1 MNKEG
6 MKIAAIVLILTLCS
20 LTALSVQSDNV
31 DADTGVARIG
41 NTTYPDLTSAVE
53 AVQSGETAKI
63 TLIADANVQ
72 DFIGIN
78 GQKKITLDLNGHDI
92 IFDPESDADWGLYV
106 LNGSLKI
113 EGTGTLK
120 GGYTA
125 ITVYGINDPD
135 ASNFSVLNVGKNVT
149 IEGDYAIILREDPV
163 EGSKKCGYGAVIDIY
178 GTIQNT
184 DAAVWVMGNIT
195 ETDGNVAILNI
206 HDGATVTSN
215 DVGVAANGYAKVTI
229 GDTGKG
235 TAPVIEVVNIG
246 VEVRA
251 GEVTINKADITA
263 TAEPTEVDPNSSGTT
278 TAGAAV
284 SVSQHTTKLPI
295 TVEIKDGTF
304 DAYSAFVQSNPQNNS
319 EEDVEKI
326 SVALKGGMFTG
337 AVSSENFSKFI
348 TGGNYSEDPSELVA
362 DGYIV
367 VQEGDRYKV
376 CPPIPDT
383 NQPIWPT
390 AEYDEDHYFYPWT
403 REAEWTE
410 TDGVVYW
417 LDQTSG
423 NWFTVLNGN
432 ELVVGSE
439 DNVYGTSAE
448 VNGVFEAF
456 RVRAEGPASAGIDEN
471 WVPEY
476 LFLEFYNFRNG
487 YTITNTVID
496 AKSFN
501 PNGMTIE
508 TEKGTLYVDA
518 LKVKLQGNVL
528 YDDNPIPVSYSM
540 FINVPVLVVKKNI
553 SEEFNYEYVYNGLWQ
568 TPLAYDADNG
578 NASDLYY
585 AGAPEDAVAYCNTD
599 APYFDF
605 SDITAKI
612 PEGTEWNVEGKTKDI
627 YTNKYYALLA
637 LQACEKDAAGNYV
650 DEDGKIVTVDDFM
663 EPYVITLTPKD
674 SLSLTG
680 KITIT
685 WWIVPMGIE
694 DIDFKIQE
702 PYYDF
707 DNEVRPKV
715 VMTWYEPEDGP
726 NGAKKHYIL
735 EDKVQID
742 YTMPEDYPYEMPF
755 VLVPKYEQKTISVQD
770 VDDEGNPVYSV
781 YEDVVVSVQA
791 VDDEGNP
798 LFEKATEEPLQVQA
812 TDIDGN
818 PLFRHFRYE
827 DGSFVYEQA
836 VGADGKL
843 VYDEDGN
850 PVYDLDKPV
859 MVPVMVDR
867 MVPVMTTKTVRV
879 YDTESDPV
887 MVDKQVDDE
896 TKPLKVQAEDEHGQP
911 MYEKIEQVEKRYEDG
926 SIVYEQKK
934 DSKGKPVY
942 DENGKPVYDETKPV
956 MVDALNELGWPV
968 YDETSAK
975 VMVDA
980 YDKVYADF
988 TATQRGCPYGNW
1000 VFDYGVH
1007 IVADRSAYAF
1017 DTADYKQ
1024 AVDKDGNLVYDMDG
1038 KPLYKYGYAVDDEE
1052 FEEFDEESDVGY
1064 AGVAYDPKKFVWHI
1078 LPVPFQSAWL
1088 DLDEYEITVPAG
1100 AVSYWNYD
1108 DEPAE
1113 DYTIIAMDDEP
1124 QGWPFAGQYDYGA
1137 DGNPYFSPGYEIYF
1151 PTGANFYGEVIFKN
1165 IAYGWNFGMPLAVN
1179 VDTITCTDAISVD
1192 DLKKAVHLYPLN
1204 LTMLKPFGVDDFKI
1218 TVMDGDGDL
1227 IVFEDKVLRSGMD
1240 SDWYTIRISGNMA
1253 TGFYGDLYGSF
1264 FLVRE
1269 SSEIDVTPFEYEDYK
1284 GGVMITGYSGSD
1296 ADVVIP
1302 DVIGDKKVVA
1312 IGDKAFANNK
1322 TIKTLKVGSNVK
1334 TIGMKAFYGCSKLTS
1349 VELSDSVQVIS
1360 YYAFYGCNKLA
1371 DVQFGH
1377 GLKAVRSNAFSVDFL
1392 LWTMEFFKG
1401 RSAPSNVTVTE
1412 TDVST
1417 SVSIFANYLDEDG
1430 KTQYYAEAL
1439 NGNAFV
1445 LGETAKVLELYPG
1458 FSTSEL
1464 GYGAE
1469 VIKEPVPVEPFRS

>member
-1 MNKEG
+1 
-6 MKIAAIVLILTLCS
+6 MKAEL
-20 LTALSVQSDNV
+20 
-31 DADTGVARIG
+31 
-41 NTTYPDLTSAVE
+41 
-53 AVQSGETAKI
+53 K
-63 TLIADANVQ
+63 TLIAILVAFTAVV
-72 DFIGIN
+72 G
-78 GQKKITLDLNGHDI
+78 GV
-92 IFDPESDADWGLYV
+92 YV
-106 LNGSLKI
+106 L
-113 EGTGTLK
+113 
-120 GGYTA
+120 
-125 ITVYGINDPD
+125 D
-135 ASNFSVLNVGKNVT
+135 SVAA
-149 IEGDYAIILREDPV
+149 DDDPV
-163 EGSKKCGYGAVIDIY
+163 E
-178 GTIQNT
+178 
-184 DAAVWVMGNIT
+184 
-195 ETDGNVAILNI
+195 
-206 HDGATVTSN
+206 
-215 DVGVAANGYAKVTI
+215 
-229 GDTGKG
+229 
-235 TAPVIEVVNIG
+235 
-246 VEVRA
+246 
-251 GEVTINKADITA
+251 
-263 TAEPTEVDPNSSGTT
+263 
-278 TAGAAV
+278 
-284 SVSQHTTKLPI
+284 
-295 TVEIKDGTF
+295 
-304 DAYSAFVQSNPQNNS
+304 
-319 EEDVEKI
+319 
-326 SVALKGGMFTG
+326 
-337 AVSSENFSKFI
+337 
-348 TGGNYSEDPSELVA
+348 PSEPASEPAEV
-362 DGYIV
+362 
-367 VQEGDRYKV
+367 
-376 CPPIPDT
+376 PDT
-383 NQPIWPT
+383 EQPIWPT
-390 AEYDEDHYFYPWT
+390 PEYDEDHYFYSWT
-403 REAEWTE
+403 REAAWTAS
-410 TDGVVYW
+410 DDVVYW
-417 LDQTSG
+417 LDQTG
-423 NWFTVLNGN
+423 GDWFTILNGGT
-432 ELVVGSE
+432 LTPGDE
-439 DNVYGTSAE
+439 DNVYGTCVEFS
-448 VNGVFEAF
+448 GVYEAF
-456 RVRAEGPASAGIDEN
+456 RIRAEGPASGDIDAT
-471 WVPEY
+471 WVPEDMEI
-476 LFLEFYNFRNG
+476 EFYNFRTG
-487 YTITNTVID
+487 YTITNTVIT
-496 AKSFN
+496 AKSFD
-501 PNGMTIE
+501 PDGKTVE
-508 TEKGTLYVDA
+508 TERGTLYVDG
-518 LKVKLQGNVL
+518 LKVELKGNIING
-528 YDDNPIPVSYSM
+528 DGTIQSSYSKTVK
-540 FINVPVLVVKKNI
+540 VPVLIVKKNV
-553 SEEFNYEYVYNGLWQ
+553 SQDFEYTYVYNGLWQ

-585 AGAPEDAVAYCNTD
+585 AGAPEDAVAYCNTE

-612 PEGTEWNVEGKTKDI
+612 PEGTEWNVEGKAKEL

-650 DEDGKIVTVDDFM
+650 DDDGNIVTVADFM

-680 KITIT
+680 QITIT

-735 EDKVQID
+735 EEKVQIT
-742 YTMPEDYPYEMPF
+742 YTMPEEYPYYPIVEMP
-755 VLVPKYEQKTISVQD
+755 VYEQK
-770 VDDEGNPVYSV
+770 VDDDGNPVYEQMVDENGDLMFESYTIDEV
-781 YEDVVVSVQA
+781 EVQD

-798 LFEKATEEPLQVQA
+798 LFEKELDPETGDPVQVQA

-827 DGSFVYEQA
+827 DGTFVYEQA

-850 PVYDLDKPV
+850 PVYDEEKPV
-859 MVPVMVDR
+859 MVPVMVDK
-867 MVPVMTTKTVRV
+867 MVPVMTTKTVYI
-879 YDTESDPV
+879 YDETSDPV
-887 MVDKQVDDE
+887 YDE
-896 TKPLKVQAEDEHGQP
+896 TKPVYDEEKPLMTQKVEDDQLV
-911 MYEKIEQVEKRYEDG
+911 YEKLEQEQKKYEDG
-926 SIVYEQKK
+926 SLVYEQKK
-934 DSKGKPVY
+934 DNKGKPVY

-956 MVDALNELGWPV
+956 MVDKYVDGKPV
-968 YDETSAK
+968 YDDTSDP
-975 VMVDA
+975 VMVPVTEEVRLDG
-980 YDKVYADF
+980 F

-1007 IVADRSAYAF
+1007 IVADRSAYEF

-1024 AVDKDGNLVYDMDG
+1024 AVDEDGNLVFDMDG
-1038 KPLYKYGYAVDDEE
+1038 KPLYKYGYAVDDVESE
-1052 FEEFDEESDVGY
+1052 QFELGY
-1064 AGVAYDPKKFVWHI
+1064 SGVAYDPEKFVWHI

-1088 DLDEYEITVPAG
+1088 DLDEYEIVVPAG

-1124 QGWPFAGQYDYGA
+1124 EDWPFAGQYDYGT

-1269 SSEIDVTPFEYEDYK
+1269 SSEIDVTDFQFEDYK
-1284 GGVMITGYSGSD
+1284 GGVMITGYSGTD

-1445 LGETAKVLELYPG
+1445 LGETAKVLELFP
-1458 FSTSEL
+1458 
-1464 GYGAE
+1464 
-1469 VIKEPVPVEPFRS
+1469 EPFTVSIPYNIPLTGPFATGPVIEEEEEGEL